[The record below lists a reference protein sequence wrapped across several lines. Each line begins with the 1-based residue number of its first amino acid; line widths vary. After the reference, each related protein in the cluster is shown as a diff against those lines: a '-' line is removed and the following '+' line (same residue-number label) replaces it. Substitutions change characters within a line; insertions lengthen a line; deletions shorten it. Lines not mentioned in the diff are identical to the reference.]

1 MAATDYNQSHENY
14 MVESHDAFFVSTSVF
29 PYLKAFCITCYSF
42 TFVVG
47 IVGNGLVIWIA
58 GIKMKTV
65 SAVWFL
71 NLAIADFLCCLF
83 LPVGIAEWSLFSIS
97 YFPEVL
103 CKISVMT
110 LILNMCS
117 SVYFLTVISVDRC
130 VSVTRPIWAKLRRT
144 RNLAH
149 IISGMVWGLCL
160 ILSLPFIAF
169 HNLHTDFS
177 DCSEKS
183 EQVENSTSNQFV
195 KMLRHTRFAF
205 MFVLPFTVILVSYGL
220 IFLKLKKKRRGLK
233 RSQQSYKIL
242 IAVLLCFFICW
253 FPYYTWPLV
262 HIDKVKYQLDNLI
275 NEICICLAY
284 MNSCIN
290 PILYVF
296 FCRDFKDN
304 LIKSIPANLEKAFLD
319 RYELQSS
326 EELTG

>member
-1 MAATDYNQSHENY
+1 MEATDYNQSHENY
-14 MVESHDAFFVSTSVF
+14 TDFFVSPSVF

-42 TFVVG
+42 TFIVG

-58 GIKMKTV
+58 GFKMKTV
-65 SAVWFL
+65 GAVWFL

-83 LPVGIAEWSLFSIS
+83 LPFGIAEWSLFTLT
-97 YFPEVL
+97 YFPEEL

-130 VSVTRPIWAKLRRT
+130 VSVTWPIWAKLRRT
-144 RNLAH
+144 RKLAH

-160 ILSLPFIAF
+160 ILSVPFIAF

-183 EQVENSTSNQFV
+183 EQFENSSSYQLV
-195 KMLRHTRFAF
+195 KTLRHARFAI
-205 MFVLPFTVILVSYGL
+205 MFALPFAAILVSYGL
-220 IFLKLKKKRRGLK
+220 LFLKLKKKRR
-233 RSQQSYKIL
+233 RSIQSQQSYQIL
-242 IAVLLCFFICW
+242 IAVVICFFICW

-262 HIDKVKYQLDNLI
+262 PVNKAKHQLDNLI
-275 NEICICLAY
+275 NEICICVAY

-304 LIKSIPANLEKAFLD
+304 LIKSIPASLEKAFLD
-319 RYELQSS
+319 RSDVQSI
-326 EELTG
+326 EELSG